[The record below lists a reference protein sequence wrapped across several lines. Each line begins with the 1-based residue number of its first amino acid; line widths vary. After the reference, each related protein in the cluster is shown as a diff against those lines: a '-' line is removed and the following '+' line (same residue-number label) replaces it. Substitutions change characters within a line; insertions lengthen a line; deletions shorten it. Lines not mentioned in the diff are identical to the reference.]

1 LPAPS
6 FSSKTHPS
14 LFQRK
19 LRCGDQATP
28 RLRKSGKSN
37 NLSAEGLVSALL
49 SAIAIAMW
57 NGISIDSEQLLRDDV
72 SIEILRYVITHP
84 SAKDT
89 INGIE
94 KWWLSKNLD
103 GEGKRK
109 VLESLNLLVVKG
121 WLIARCSPQSE
132 TIYSLN
138 ENSLL
143 EINAF
148 LKTNP

>member
-1 LPAPS
+1 
-6 FSSKTHPS
+6 
-14 LFQRK
+14 
-19 LRCGDQATP
+19 
-28 RLRKSGKSN
+28 
-37 NLSAEGLVSALL
+37 
-49 SAIAIAMW
+49 MW
-57 NGISIDSEQLLRDDV
+57 NGITIDSEELWRDDV
-72 SIEILRYVITHP
+72 TIEILRYVITHP

-94 KWWLSKNLD
+94 KWWLSKNLG

-109 VLESLNLLVVKG
+109 IAESLNLLVVKG
-121 WLIARCSPQSE
+121 WLVARCSPQSE

-148 LKTNP
+148 LKNP